1 MGEGLFK
8 GVLHAG
14 KEWEWWQLGAPA
26 TWSTSGSLERWMHRL
41 ANKSTSEPHGILCE
55 FGCNQESVAASTL
68 AKLGSR
74 RPRPD
79 TGSAPGSARK
89 QNSVSYG
96 LVLRTFPE

>member
-1 MGEGLFK
+1 MGEGLFRGCCAPE
-8 GVLHAG
+8 GVGMAAAWRSRHMVDVWFAG
-14 KEWEWWQLGAPA
+14 TLDAQTCQQIHKR
-26 TWSTSGSLERWMHRL
+26 T
-41 ANKSTSEPHGILCE
+41 HGILCE
-55 FGCNQESVAASTL
+55 FGCDQESVATSTL
-68 AKLGSR
+68 GQLGNR

>member
-1 MGEGLFK
+1 MGEGLFR
-8 GVLHAG
+8 GCCMPG
-14 KEWEWWQLGAPA
+14 K
-26 TWSTSGSLERWMHRL
+26 SGNGGSWALPPHGRPLVRWMHRFP
-41 ANKSTSEPHGILCE
+41 NKSTSEPHGILCE
-55 FGCNQESVAASTL
+55 SGCNQESVAASTL
-68 AKLGSR
+68 GKLGSR

>member
-1 MGEGLFK
+1 MGEGLSR
-8 GVLHAG
+8 GCCTPG
-14 KEWEWWQLGAPA
+14 KSRNG
-26 TWSTSGSLERWMHRL
+26 GSLALPPQGRHLVRWDRWMHRL

-68 AKLGSR
+68 GQLGSR
-74 RPRPD
+74 RPRHD
-79 TGSAPGSARK
+79 SGSAPGSARK